1 MIDSIYIAWK
11 YVTYNKV
18 KTVTLIAC
26 IVLIAFLPVALELL
40 LDESERQLLSRA
52 VDTPLIVG
60 AKGSSL
66 DLVMNSIYF
75 GDEVPE
81 ELTLAAADRVMESG
95 LALPVPMY
103 VRFRAREFPIVGTTI
118 DYFDFRGLDIARGRN
133 FAILGDCVLGAI
145 VAERLGLGPGDN
157 IVSSP
162 ENIFDLAGVYPL
174 KMKITGVLEKSH
186 TPDDLAIF
194 VDLKTTWIIQ
204 GLMHGHEDLWN
215 VKDPQLILGKDAT
228 NITGSPKVYEYMEI
242 TEDNIESFHF
252 HGDPSVFPITS
263 VIVVPND
270 EKSGTIIRGRYLSEG
285 ELHQIVKPEEVI
297 DTLFESIFRIKNIL
311 DAVIVTVGLGTII
324 AIVLVFTLSLR
335 LRRREIMTIFKIGC
349 RRMTIARLLAA
360 EIAIILVFSAAICSA
375 LLLLVDYYDNDLVR
389 TLFIR

>member
-1 MIDSIYIAWK
+1 MMDSIYIAWK
-11 YVTYNKV
+11 YVIYNKV

-52 VDTPLIVG
+52 MDTPLIVG

-81 ELTLAAADRVMESG
+81 MITLAAADRVMESG

-103 VRFRAREFPIVGTTI
+103 MRFRAREFPIVGTTI
-118 DYFDFRGLDIARGRN
+118 DYFDFRGLEIADGRN
-133 FAILGDCVLGAI
+133 FAILGDCVLGAV

-186 TPDDLAIF
+186 TPDDTAVF
-194 VDLKTTWIIQ
+194 ADLKSTWIIH
-204 GLMHGHEDLWN
+204 GLMHGHEDLWK
-215 VKDPQLILGKDAT
+215 VRDPQLILGKDET
-228 NITGSPKVYEYMEI
+228 NIMGSPKVYEYMEI
-242 TEDNIESFHF
+242 TDDNIESFHF

-270 EKSGTIIRGRYLSEG
+270 EKSGTIIRGRYLSAE

-297 DTLFESIFRIKNIL
+297 DTLFESIFRIKNVL

-324 AIVLVFTLSLR
+324 AIVLVFALSLR
-335 LRRREIMTIFKIGC
+335 LRRREIQTIFKIGC

-360 EIAIILVFSAAICSA
+360 EIAIILVFSAVVCSA
-375 LLLLVDYYDNDLVR
+375 LLMLVDYYDNDLVR